1 MVCLEHHHQFE
12 WLNPP
17 FTQFR
22 ILIGIEHNNQFTT
35 IMKDALI
42 EYTRE
47 ENVSFFSII
56 LDPNIIGSEIL
67 ESDFEL
73 KTEPNG
79 ELNLKEGLLANQEF
93 YLSEFS
99 NYLYEITE
107 NAQPLYYG
115 RCSFDSFTRESSI
128 YLFTLQDAFILI
140 ASSSEGD
147 NIHFFD
153 NIIACQNKCHHY
165 LLDTIDYLEVEIENY
180 QEFKHSGI
188 DITHFSITLDWYFD
202 LTNYLNHLGILSEF
216 DYLRIDNVITFLEN
230 H

>member
-1 MVCLEHHHQFE
+1 MNLTLQVKIFQGVHIQVVV
-12 WLNPP
+12 
-17 FTQFR
+17 
-22 ILIGIEHNNQFTT
+22 G
-35 IMKDALI
+35 DAS
-42 EYTRE
+42 R
-47 ENVSFFSII
+47 
-56 LDPNIIGSEIL
+56 
-67 ESDFEL
+67 
-73 KTEPNG
+73 G
-79 ELNLKEGLLANQEF
+79 EQ
-93 YLSEFS
+93 
-99 NYLYEITE
+99 YEITE

-202 LTNYLNHLGILSEF
+202 LTNYLNHLGTEREGNEPNAPICSKS
-216 DYLRIDNVITFLEN
+216 VIYEN
-230 H
+230 SFR

>member
-1 MVCLEHHHQFE
+1 
-12 WLNPP
+12 
-17 FTQFR
+17 
-22 ILIGIEHNNQFTT
+22 
-35 IMKDALI
+35 MKDALI

-107 NAQPLYYG
+107 NAQP
-115 RCSFDSFTRESSI
+115 RRER
-128 YLFTLQDAFILI
+128 Y
-140 ASSSEGD
+140 
-147 NIHFFD
+147 
-153 NIIACQNKCHHY
+153 
-165 LLDTIDYLEVEIENY
+165 
-180 QEFKHSGI
+180 
-188 DITHFSITLDWYFD
+188 
-202 LTNYLNHLGILSEF
+202 
-216 DYLRIDNVITFLEN
+216 
-230 H
+230 